1 MTNGVEVFS
10 AASWWFS
17 VRYQRTL
24 AAAFMIFHFAVLCLN
39 NETTVYPLALLAYV
53 QLVNIWKFSICFFA
67 FFFLRVCQ
75 PQAPSELKSLWQGCS
90 HFPLIQNEVYPAPD
104 ELNFLCQKPAISEKI
119 MNNAR
124 RIPFQISL
132 WGRGSNCEEIKFPLL
147 SLSTSNSAA
156 ADNVVR
162 FASVWRS
169 ASS

>member
-1 MTNGVEVFS
+1 MTNGVEVSS
-10 AASWWFS
+10 AASCWFS

-24 AAAFMIFHFAVLCLN
+24 AAVFIIFYDASLCLN
-39 NETTVYPLALLAYV
+39 NETAVYPLALLANV
-53 QLVNIWKFSICFFA
+53 QLVNIWNISICFF
-67 FFFLRVCQ
+67 FFSFLRVCR

-104 ELNFLCQKPAISEKI
+104 ELNFLCQKPAISKKI

-147 SLSTSNSAA
+147 SPSASNSAA
-156 ADNVVR
+156 ADNVAR
-162 FASVWRS
+162 FALVWRS
-169 ASS
+169 ASF